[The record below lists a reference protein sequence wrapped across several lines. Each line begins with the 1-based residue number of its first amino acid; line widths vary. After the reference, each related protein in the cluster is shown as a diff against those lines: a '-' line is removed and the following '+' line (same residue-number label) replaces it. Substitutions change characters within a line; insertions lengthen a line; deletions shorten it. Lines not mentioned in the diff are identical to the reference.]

1 MLSLVVAAWI
11 SHIGSWM
18 PAFVG
23 IRTKPST
30 SKASLNALV
39 GDDGTTFVRYD
50 GYDDAE
56 ALLGDEKSGE
66 KTARRKKAKLEPLD
80 DTWWEGLIKS
90 YNAEKGFGFIA
101 CDELFQKYKADVFLH
116 QRQVRKH
123 LGSRAFGGDQVR
135 FLVGMNEAGKPQ
147 AVNVERRVG
156 SHWIDFSKVYVGT
169 VKEYWPD
176 KGFGFIACPET
187 QMVFQSDIFLH
198 KNEVEKNSLVK
209 GNRVTFSVQV
219 NNKNRPQAR
228 YVERLTPITSEAEV
242 APA

>member
-1 MLSLVVAAWI
+1 
-11 SHIGSWM
+11 M

-66 KTARRKKAKLEPLD
+66 KTARRKKAKLVGTLVWGCVFQ
-80 DTWWEGLIKS
+80 TFHSRLIKS

-101 CDELFQKYKADVFLH
+101 CDELFQKYKAFFFHERRTSTSYCRVAQADVFLH

-187 QMVFQSDIFLH
+187 QMVFQRTGLS
-198 KNEVEKNSLVK
+198 
-209 GNRVTFSVQV
+209 
-219 NNKNRPQAR
+219 RPQDR
-228 YVERLTPITSEAEV
+228 KGRL
-242 APA
+242 